1 MQDDHIRLY
10 ASFQML
16 HQSGQLLFPNCCHPT
31 NQFGLKWCLHSTWDF
46 IAIQSKCKNSPAT
59 VFSLCRMWR
68 AKTKNRENLMPATN
82 LVQGVC
88 NSMPSQKNATK
99 INIHPRD
106 DEWGSRRD
114 ADHCQPK
121 KTKSNANYSI
131 AA

>member
-1 MQDDHIRLY
+1 
-10 ASFQML
+10 
-16 HQSGQLLFPNCCHPT
+16 
-31 NQFGLKWCLHSTWDF
+31 
-46 IAIQSKCKNSPAT
+46 
-59 VFSLCRMWR
+59 MWR